1 MASLELLAGKGPWG
15 CRVPQVLELRG
26 FAPERRKSHVIVS
39 HGLAAGC
46 RRRTSFER
54 PACGL
59 PGDRG
64 EPGDTGVP
72 GPVGM
77 KGVSGDRG
85 DPGWQGVKGSPGMH
99 GFQGMLGLKGRSGLP
114 GNKGETGFFGV
125 PGLKGLA
132 GEPGVKGSR
141 GDPGPP
147 GPPPIILPGMK
158 DIKGE
163 KGDEGPMG
171 LKGYLG
177 LKGLP
182 GMPGIPGLSGVPG
195 LPGKPGQVKGVKGDI
210 GFPGVPG
217 SPGFPGVPGSP
228 GISGF
233 PGFTGSR
240 GDKGAPGRVGLHGEI
255 GPIGDFACPPW
266 ARLDGA
272 VAGEAECGRAPK
284 SPRAQNKGG
293 QFCLSAFRPR
303 SQLRQLPATRPSLGP
318 AQPSCGGGTGPMAV
332 SVRPP
337 SVSPYTFRQFL
348 NHEGPPQ
355 VCPASVASA
364 DYTACQAPKAS
375 QDPQVRTSTGTPA
388 SQVLPGPGVTQERP
402 TPFQAPQEPRDRK
415 GSVESQAPSG
425 QPAGVLDQTG
435 PSHLGFRDQGLS
447 ARALGRPGVFGLL
460 GEKGPRG
467 EQGFMGNTGAAGSVG
482 DRGPKGPKGD
492 RGFPGAP
499 GAVGAPGIAGIPQR
513 IAIQR
518 GPVGPQG
525 RRGPPGPQGEMGPQG
540 RPGEPGFR
548 GTPGK
553 AGPQGRGGVSAVP
566 GFRGDQGP
574 VGLQGPV
581 GYEGEPGRPGS
592 PGLPGMPG
600 RSVSIGHLLV
610 KHSQTEQEP
619 MCPVGM
625 NKLWSGYSLLY
636 FEGQEKAHNQDLG
649 LAGSCLAR
657 FSTMPFLY
665 CNPGDICYYASR
677 NDKSYWLSTTAPLP
691 MMPVA
696 EEDIRPYISRC
707 SVCEAPAVAIAVH
720 SQDVSI
726 PHCPAGWR
734 SLWIGYSFLMHTAAG
749 DEGGGQSLVSPG
761 SCLEDFRATPFIE
774 CNGARGTCHYY
785 ANKYSFWLTTIP
797 EQSFQGTPSADTLKA
812 GLIRTHIS
820 RCQVCMK
827 NL

>member
-1 MASLELLAGKGPWG
+1 MPTGYRGP
-15 CRVPQVLELRG
+15 
-26 FAPERRKSHVIVS
+26 
-39 HGLAAGC
+39 
-46 RRRTSFER
+46 
-54 PACGL
+54 
-59 PGDRG
+59 
-64 EPGDTGVP
+64 
-72 GPVGM
+72 
-77 KGVSGDRG
+77 
-85 DPGWQGVKGSPGMH
+85 
-99 GFQGMLGLKGRSGLP
+99 
-114 GNKGETGFFGV
+114 
-125 PGLKGLA
+125 
-132 GEPGVKGSR
+132 
-141 GDPGPP
+141 PGPP
-147 GPPPIILPGMK
+147 GPVALPG
-158 DIKGE
+158 I
-163 KGDEGPMG
+163 KGDEG
-171 LKGYLG
+171 
-177 LKGLP
+177 
-182 GMPGIPGLSGVPG
+182 
-195 LPGKPGQVKGVKGDI
+195 
-210 GFPGVPG
+210 
-217 SPGFPGVPGSP
+217 SPG
-228 GISGF
+228 
-233 PGFTGSR
+233 
-240 GDKGAPGRVGLHGEI
+240 
-255 GPIGDFACPPW
+255 
-266 ARLDGA
+266 
-272 VAGEAECGRAPK
+272 
-284 SPRAQNKGG
+284 
-293 QFCLSAFRPR
+293 
-303 SQLRQLPATRPSLGP
+303 
-318 AQPSCGGGTGPMAV
+318 
-332 SVRPP
+332 
-337 SVSPYTFRQFL
+337 
-348 NHEGPPQ
+348 
-355 VCPASVASA
+355 
-364 DYTACQAPKAS
+364 
-375 QDPQVRTSTGTPA
+375 
-388 SQVLPGPGVTQERP
+388 GPGNPGTKGWVGDSG
-402 TPFQAPQEPRDRK
+402 PQ
-415 GSVESQAPSG
+415 
-425 QPAGVLDQTG
+425 
-435 PSHLGFRDQGLS
+435 
-447 ARALGRPGVFGLL
+447 GRPGVFGLL

-574 VGLQGPV
+574 VGLQGPI
-581 GYEGEPGRPGS
+581 GYE
-592 PGLPGMPG
+592 
-600 RSVSIGHLLV
+600 
-610 KHSQTEQEP
+610 
-619 MCPVGM
+619 
-625 NKLWSGYSLLY
+625 
-636 FEGQEKAHNQDLG
+636 G

-720 SQDVSI
+720 SQD
-726 PHCPAGWR
+726 
-734 SLWIGYSFLMHTAAG
+734 HTAAG